1 MKRIFILSLLSS
13 SLFAADPV
21 EADFYKITT
30 FDTPKETALEV
41 GSIDLMPDGKL
52 VGVSQICGYTVNDR
66 ALISLASIDEEFA
79 ELGTE
84 LVLTWGELN
93 GGSRKPHVERHEQ
106 TSIRVTVSPAPFAEV
121 TREKLK
127 ATL

>member
-52 VGVSQICGYTVNDR
+52 VMEMCIRDR
-66 ALISLASIDEEFA
+66 PLRVHFSGPCADNARRA
-79 ELGTE
+79 EGGT
-84 LVLTWGELN
+84 
-93 GGSRKPHVERHEQ
+93 GGRH
-106 TSIRVTVSPAPFAEV
+106 SA
-121 TREKLK
+121 
-127 ATL
+127 